1 MEFDCPGDNLPVDGL
16 ILMFFIL
23 LVADQFKLRVFEL
36 LVSKT
41 EHSQLPIWSSMHCRL
56 AKIVVGVTDKVG
68 AGITMN
74 VTCIVNLPV
83 PILKVM
89 FPVYVPA
96 ASCAFKLEA
105 LMVTLLEVLAFNVPV
120 VGFVNNQFPPLLV

>member
-1 MEFDCPGDNLPVDGL
+1 MG
-16 ILMFFIL
+16 
-23 LVADQFKLRVFEL
+23 
-36 LVSKT
+36 
-41 EHSQLPIWSSMHCRL
+41 
-56 AKIVVGVTDKVG
+56 VGVADKVG
-68 AGITMN
+68 AGITVS
-74 VTCIVNLPV
+74 VTCIVNVPD

-96 ASCAFKLEA
+96 ASCAFKFEA